1 MIGFG
6 KRKKQREYMKGGN
19 RKRKQDKDTKEKEEE
34 VFKGKRPTGSL

>member
-19 RKRKQDKDTKEKEEE
+19 RKRRQDRENCMIVSEPEPK
-34 VFKGKRPTGSL
+34 SLQ